1 MVENLIGMSLTV
13 NRIWKSYKTRRGM
26 IPRGNFDSPGEW
38 VSYPPGRLRKVGRTC
53 RNLNQNRNFFNH
65 LVSRPGRFEWWK
77 KGGRKSRWTVPI
89 KDTCNPHKL
98 MFNLSAN
105 HWVFVSQIPI
115 LSKIQRPDHLVTRS
129 LYTQTGSGEGVVKL
143 IIVQDKSPHPFFFP
157 LVWNEKKE
165 KESLHNNYYPS
176 VVQ

>member
-1 MVENLIGMSLTV
+1 M
-13 NRIWKSYKTRRGM
+13 
-26 IPRGNFDSPGEW
+26 
-38 VSYPPGRLRKVGRTC
+38 
-53 RNLNQNRNFFNH
+53 
-65 LVSRPGRFEWWK
+65 K
-77 KGGRKSRWTVPI
+77 KGGSKISLDCPYKRYLY
-89 KDTCNPHKL
+89 CNPHML

-115 LSKIQRPDHLVTRS
+115 LSKIQRPDHLVTLS
-129 LYTQTGSGEGVVKL
+129 LYTQTGSGEGVGKL

-176 VVQ
+176 VVQYRAKILPSSPLFYCIREKKELFLRWKKNCNTMFLLPVIKQT